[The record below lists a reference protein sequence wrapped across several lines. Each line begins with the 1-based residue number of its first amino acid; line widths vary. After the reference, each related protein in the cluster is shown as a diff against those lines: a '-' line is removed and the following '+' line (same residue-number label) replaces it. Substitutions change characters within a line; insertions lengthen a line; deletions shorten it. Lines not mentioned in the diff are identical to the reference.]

1 MKIEDTRGVEENK
14 TGKEEKEERAAD
26 DNGSARSWK
35 QEAGRRRGCETRHI
49 GRGRPWCRLWASV
62 GGVGGGGG
70 GGRCHQMPLWRC
82 RRSKISSPKSST
94 DCSSPASV
102 GAAARTKISRG
113 YNRIFRVTVP
123 CEPRRWNLEWQ
134 LCESDRGGRLVW
146 SIDQPTLWDRP
157 FVTGEKNQEEGRGEG
172 KKRKEKRRPWGGSH
186 GQWTEKV
193 EKPSYSSLRLSRKG
207 GRGVWWKERVR
218 SRRGGSRDRATNVH
232 GGGQCDIVRRSRR
245 RRRATGREGKAL
257 CERGTREEEE
267 VGQDAGAQ
275 EEGAEPRRFLFF
287 FIGGTVPFL
296 SFLSFFFFS
305 CGSNRAFSS
314 EISFLK
320 EISWHGI
327 EGPTLWSFFC
337 RE

>member
-146 SIDQPTLWDRP
+146 SINRHSHRDRP
-157 FVTGEKNQEEGRGEG
+157 FVTGEKNQEGGRGEEE
-172 KKRKEKRRPWGGSH
+172 KKKGETTTMRRQPRPVDWESWEAVLFFSPIISQGRQRCVVERAGSIEAR
-186 GQWTEKV
+186 WFA
-193 EKPSYSSLRLSRKG
+193 
-207 GRGVWWKERVR
+207 R
-218 SRRGGSRDRATNVH
+218 SRDKCARGW
-232 GGGQCDIVRRSRR
+232 
-245 RRRATGREGKAL
+245 
-257 CERGTREEEE
+257 
-267 VGQDAGAQ
+267 
-275 EEGAEPRRFLFF
+275 
-287 FIGGTVPFL
+287 TV
-296 SFLSFFFFS
+296 
-305 CGSNRAFSS
+305 
-314 EISFLK
+314 
-320 EISWHGI
+320 WH
-327 EGPTLWSFFC
+327 SAAK
-337 RE
+337 